1 MEEPGHGIVG
11 RESELARAKSFIGSV
26 SEGPSALLLEGAAG
40 IGKTTLWHAA
50 VSIARTRGHRVLS
63 CRAAQSEA
71 RLSYAALGDLFD
83 FELPELPA
91 PQQRALDAALLRAE
105 VEGAPP
111 DQRAVS
117 VASLGVLRALAA
129 SGPVMVAID
138 DVQWLDAPSAR
149 VLAFV
154 VRRLEDAPIRMLVA
168 LRLGSGGDPLGLGQ
182 TGPLPVQRVPI
193 GPLGE
198 EAMTRLLRDRTGGDL
213 TRPILLRL
221 HRISE
226 GNPLFALEI
235 VRALTSRG
243 VPPAPGEP
251 LPVPEDLQELLG
263 ARLAALPPGAAEG
276 LLVMA
281 ATARPTE
288 ELVVAAAERPDR
300 ASAGMRSAEEAGVL
314 QRAGGRLGFTHPLLG
329 STVYAAAT
337 APARRGVHRRL
348 AELVDD
354 PEERARHLAL
364 AAGGPHVR
372 VAGALEE
379 AGRHARARGAPD
391 AAAELVE
398 LARRLTPAEDGAGLP
413 RRSVV
418 AAEYH
423 FDAGDATRATALL
436 EEAIAMARPGR
447 DRGRILFRLASIS
460 WMDMRRV
467 QGLSEQALQE
477 VGDDAETR
485 AAIHEHLAWVGIYR
499 GDLVFAAEHASASR
513 QWARRIADPAIRAD
527 SLSTFAMVEFLT
539 GRPAQKLMGEAVQ
552 LQDLAMREGPG
563 GQTTVF
569 TASRTCHGLQ
579 LLWAGEL
586 DAAREVLHQ
595 ELAEYERLGRYV
607 VRDELLCYL
616 AEVECRAGN
625 WEVAARHAQEAYEID
640 IESGRVLGQGHML
653 FPRALVAVLTGDV
666 EAARSDAEEG
676 LRRCLRNEDLLDAS
690 CHRAVL
696 GFLELS
702 LSDPVAAMERLEP
715 VLAYLDE
722 LGSPEPG
729 IIPAVPD
736 AIEALVSLG
745 RLEEAEAL
753 LDRLERQG
761 RTLDR
766 PWAIATAG
774 RGLGLLTAARGDL
787 SAARSALEQALVEH
801 RRVPQPFELARTLL
815 VKGEVER
822 RAKQKRAARSTLEQA
837 LDLFLALG
845 APLWARRAR
854 DDLARV
860 GAAMPPSSELTP
872 TEQRIA
878 ELVGEGRKNREVAE
892 ALFIS
897 VKTVEANLSRI
908 FHKLGVRSRTELAR
922 RIASHD
928 QRVSPDSSPL
938 HRT

>member
-1 MEEPGHGIVG
+1 MEEPGHGILG
-11 RESELARAKSFIGSV
+11 RESELARVRSFIGSAP
-26 SEGPSALLLEGAAG
+26 EGPSALLLEGAAG
-40 IGKTTLWHAA
+40 IGKSTLWRAG
-50 VSIARTRGHRVLS
+50 VSIARARGHRVLA
-63 CRAAQSEA
+63 CRAAESEA

-83 FELPELPA
+83 FDLPDLPA
-91 PQQRALDAALLRAE
+91 PQKRALDAALLRAE

-129 SGPVMVAID
+129 SGPVVVALD

-154 VRRLEDAPIRMLVA
+154 VRRLEHAPIRILLA
-168 LRLGSGGDPLGLGQ
+168 LRVGSGGDPLGLGQ
-182 TGPLPVQRVPI
+182 TGPLPLQRVPV
-193 GPLGE
+193 GPLRQ
-198 EAMTRLLRDRTGGDL
+198 EAMTRLLRDRAEGGL
-213 TRPILLRL
+213 ARPILLRL

-235 VRALTSRG
+235 ARALARRG
-243 VPPAPGEP
+243 ARPAPGEP

-263 ARLAALPPGAAEG
+263 ARLAALPPSAADG
-276 LLVMA
+276 LLVVA
-281 ATARPTE
+281 AAARPTE
-288 ELVVAAAERPDR
+288 ELVVAAAERRDR

-314 QRAGGRLGFTHPLLG
+314 TRAGGRLGFAHPLLG
-329 STVYAAAT
+329 STVYAGAA
-337 APARRGVHRRL
+337 PHARRSVHRRL

-354 PEERARHLAL
+354 LEERARHLAL
-364 AAGGPHVR
+364 AASGPHPD

-391 AAAELVE
+391 AAAELLE
-398 LARRLTPAEDGAGLP
+398 LARRLTPPEDDAGLP
-413 RRSVV
+413 RRNVA

-423 FDAGDATRATALL
+423 FDAGDAARATALL
-436 EEAIAMARPGR
+436 EESIATARPGR
-447 DRGRILFRLASIS
+447 DRARILFRLASIS
-460 WMDMRRV
+460 WLDMRRV

-499 GDLVFAAEHASASR
+499 GDLAFAAEHASASR
-513 QWARRIADPAIRAD
+513 QWARQIAVSTIRAE
-527 SLSTFAMVEFLT
+527 SLSTFGMVEFLL
-539 GRPAQKLMGEAVQ
+539 GRPAQDLMAEAVE
-552 LQDLAMREGPG
+552 LEDLAVQEGPG
-563 GQTTVF
+563 SQTSVF
-569 TASRTCHGLQ
+569 TSSRTCHGLQ

-595 ELAEYERLGRYV
+595 ELTQYERLGRYV
-607 VRDELLCYL
+607 VRGELLTYL

-625 WEVAARHAQEAYEID
+625 WKVAARHAQEAYDID
-640 IESGRVLGQGHML
+640 VEAGWLLGLGHLL
-653 FPRALVAVLTGDV
+653 FPRALVAAHTGEVD
-666 EAARSDAEEG
+666 AARSDAEEG
-676 LRRCLRNEDLLDAS
+676 LRHGLRNEDLLDAS
-690 CHRAVL
+690 CNRAVL

-702 LSDPVAAMERLEP
+702 LSNPAAAMEHLGP
-715 VLAYLDE
+715 ALTFLDE
-722 LGSPEPG
+722 TGSPEPG
-729 IIPAVPD
+729 IIPVAPD

-761 RTLDR
+761 LTLDR

-774 RGLGLLTAARGDL
+774 RGRGLLTAARGDL
-787 SAARSALEQALVEH
+787 STARSALEQALVEH

-822 RAKQKRAARSTLEQA
+822 RAKQKRAARSTLEEA
-837 LDLFLALG
+837 LGLFLSLG

-860 GAAMPPSSELTP
+860 GGPILPSGELTP
-872 TEQRIA
+872 TEHRIA
-878 ELVGEGRKNREVAE
+878 QLVGEGKKNREVAE
-892 ALFIS
+892 TLFIS

-908 FHKLGVRSRTELAR
+908 FHKLGVRSRTELTR
-922 RIASHD
+922 QIASTPG
-928 QRVSPDSSPL
+928 QETTP
-938 HRT
+938 TNAGT